1 MMRPS
6 ASRRITAAILGA
18 NRPGNRP
25 SAVAR
30 QRRLPL
36 GRRLLT
42 SVLGVQAGP
51 PMSSASPRNAPKGTA
66 IAPQTG
72 GTSRSDPPP
81 DTPSPP
87 PPAQH
92 RMGPSRYEG
101 GGVRP
106 RTPSEDR
113 EEYGSRS
120 TGSVAPRLLSEDSPD
135 YERTLGD
142 ALRHAHERPD
152 LAGVGDRLTT
162 EQLRTMALNATAL
175 ITAAAATEYEH
186 YVKIRGEL
194 RRSAPSSLSS
204 SVSAPGSADPGARTG
219 ATGLAAAGRRDYSAG
234 GAGPVALVAVLTP
247 VLAGGAA
254 VLSLLVG
261 FILKMLAPESAF
273 ARTLFTTGWFL
284 GAVAAAAILVAVFGL
299 LMTALRSGSASIS
312 ALSTLSPEETED
324 ALPEEVA
331 RAREAWRHALLE
343 RGILPFLRDALS
355 DPTAGPASRTQRPA
369 AIPETGYGRPPFTS
383 PDFTSPDFAG
393 PIESTPSTGP
403 DPSD

>member
-6 ASRRITAAILGA
+6 PSRRIAAAILGA

-42 SVLGVQAGP
+42 SVLGIQAGP
-51 PMSSASPRNAPKGTA
+51 PMSSASPRNAPEGTA

-92 RMGPSRYEG
+92 RKGPSRYEG

-120 TGSVAPRLLSEDSPD
+120 TGSVAPHLLNEDRQE

-152 LAGVGDRLTT
+152 LAGIGDRLTS
-162 EQLRTMALNATAL
+162 EQLRIMALNTTAL

-186 YVKIRGEL
+186 YVKIRQEL
-194 RRSAPSSLSS
+194 RRPTPSSRSS
-204 SVSAPGSADPGARTG
+204 SASAPGSADPGARTG
-219 ATGLAAAGRRDYSAG
+219 VTGLAAARRRDYAAS

-273 ARTLFTTGWFL
+273 ARTLFTTGWFF

-312 ALSTLSPEETED
+312 ALSTLSAEEAED

-355 DPTAGPASRTQRPA
+355 DPTAGPASRNQRPA

>member
-1 MMRPS
+1 M
-6 ASRRITAAILGA
+6 
-18 NRPGNRP
+18 
-25 SAVAR
+25 
-30 QRRLPL
+30 
-36 GRRLLT
+36 
-42 SVLGVQAGP
+42 
-51 PMSSASPRNAPKGTA
+51 
-66 IAPQTG
+66 
-72 GTSRSDPPP
+72 
-81 DTPSPP
+81 
-87 PPAQH
+87 
-92 RMGPSRYEG
+92 
-101 GGVRP
+101 
-106 RTPSEDR
+106 
-113 EEYGSRS
+113 
-120 TGSVAPRLLSEDSPD
+120 LSEDSPD

-219 ATGLAAAGRRDYSAG
+219 VTGLAAARRRDYAAS

-261 FILKMLAPESAF
+261 FIP
-273 ARTLFTTGWFL
+273 
-284 GAVAAAAILVAVFGL
+284 
-299 LMTALRSGSASIS
+299 
-312 ALSTLSPEETED
+312 
-324 ALPEEVA
+324 VA
-331 RAREAWRHALLE
+331 RARETWRHALLE

-355 DPTAGPASRTQRPA
+355 DPTAGPASRTRRPA
-369 AIPETGYGRPPFTS
+369 AIPETGHGRPPFTS
-383 PDFTSPDFAG
+383 PNFTSPDFAG

>member
-1 MMRPS
+1 M
-6 ASRRITAAILGA
+6 
-18 NRPGNRP
+18 
-25 SAVAR
+25 
-30 QRRLPL
+30 
-36 GRRLLT
+36 
-42 SVLGVQAGP
+42 
-51 PMSSASPRNAPKGTA
+51 
-66 IAPQTG
+66 
-72 GTSRSDPPP
+72 
-81 DTPSPP
+81 
-87 PPAQH
+87 
-92 RMGPSRYEG
+92 
-101 GGVRP
+101 
-106 RTPSEDR
+106 
-113 EEYGSRS
+113 
-120 TGSVAPRLLSEDSPD
+120 LSEDSPD

-383 PDFTSPDFAG
+383 PDFAGPDYTSPDFAG

>member
-1 MMRPS
+1 
-6 ASRRITAAILGA
+6 
-18 NRPGNRP
+18 
-25 SAVAR
+25 
-30 QRRLPL
+30 
-36 GRRLLT
+36 
-42 SVLGVQAGP
+42 
-51 PMSSASPRNAPKGTA
+51 
-66 IAPQTG
+66 
-72 GTSRSDPPP
+72 
-81 DTPSPP
+81 
-87 PPAQH
+87 
-92 RMGPSRYEG
+92 
-101 GGVRP
+101 
-106 RTPSEDR
+106 
-113 EEYGSRS
+113 
-120 TGSVAPRLLSEDSPD
+120 
-135 YERTLGD
+135 
-142 ALRHAHERPD
+142 
-152 LAGVGDRLTT
+152 
-162 EQLRTMALNATAL
+162 MALNATAL

-234 GAGPVALVAVLTP
+234 GAGPVALVAVLAP

-261 FILKMLAPESAF
+261 FILKMLAPESAI
-273 ARTLFTTGWFL
+273 ARTLFTTGWFF

-312 ALSTLSPEETED
+312 ALSAEETED

-369 AIPETGYGRPPFTS
+369 AIPKTGHGRPPFTS